1 MLEILCT
8 QKTHSNSE
16 ELLKQAIQI
25 DSKKAIFQNGNSI
38 ICLFKVDIL
47 QFFMVSEFPAYG
59 TKWIEKGDLFCGNL
73 LSLRLG

>member
-47 QFFMVSEFPAYG
+47 DFFMMFEFPAYG
-59 TKWIEKGDLFCGNL
+59 TKQVNKSDLF
-73 LSLRLG
+73 